1 MKPICDILKLP
12 LYPDVFYRFFMH
24 YITIKKGQKMEN
36 AGVVKK
42 RKATLPLRDPRT
54 VDCAVL
60 IPWGVSSTVRVQV
73 RASALVSPQV
83 NHTCT

>member
-1 MKPICDILKLP
+1 
-12 LYPDVFYRFFMH
+12 
-24 YITIKKGQKMEN
+24 MEN
-36 AGVVKK
+36 AGVIKK